1 MHTRSTG
8 RTLPTTNTV
17 FAGALVQQS
26 LQQSQQQSCQQQ
38 FQQQSQQ

>member
-26 LQQSQQQSCQQQ
+26 LQQSQQQFQQQ
-38 FQQQSQQ
+38 TLQQQSQQ